1 MPASRRRFLCG
12 CGCAWLGAAAAGRR
26 ALAQADPAGRFR
38 LEVVGSF
45 AATTRQGETSA
56 RIRADA
62 LPDGGSWAVGPTEGL
77 AGELTVLD
85 GRAYVATVQH
95 RQVRVVEDRGVGAP
109 FLVWAEVAR
118 WSTRALPAA
127 LADASALEEHLRAIA
142 PAAGLTPDGPFPFLL
157 VGSPEEVT
165 WHVLGGPGVG
175 SIRHGAGHGQTAEKR
190 VLRQRPMTM
199 VGFYSR
205 HHEDVFTHRGEFS
218 HIHFVTDDR
227 TLSGHVDALVPGPA
241 LTLML
246 PA

>member
-1 MPASRRRFLCG
+1 MCG
-12 CGCAWLGAAAAGRR
+12 CGCAWLGAAAGGGR
-26 ALAQADPAGRFR
+26 ALARVELEGRFR
-38 LEVVGSF
+38 LDFVGSF

-62 LPDGGSWAVGPTEGL
+62 LPESGSWAVGPTEGL
-77 AGELTVLD
+77 AGELTVVD
-85 GRAYVATVQH
+85 GRAYVATLQH
-95 RQVRVVEDRGVGAP
+95 RQVRVVEDRSAGAP

-142 PAAGLTPDGPFPFLL
+142 RDAGLPPDGPFPFLL

-165 WHVLGGPGVG
+165 WHVLGGPGSG
-175 SIRHGAGHGQTAEKR
+175 STRHGGGHAQMAEKR

-218 HIHFVTDDR
+218 HVHFVTDDR
-227 TLSGHVDALVPGPA
+227 ALSGHVDALVPGAA